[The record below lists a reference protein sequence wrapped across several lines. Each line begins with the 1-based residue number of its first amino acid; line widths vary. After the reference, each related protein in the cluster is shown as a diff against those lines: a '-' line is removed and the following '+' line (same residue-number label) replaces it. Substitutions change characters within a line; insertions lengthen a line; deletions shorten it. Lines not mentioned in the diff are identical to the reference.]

1 LRTGAPSPIRFQ
13 EPTQINQTGVDR
25 LVGILWIV
33 AQWPET
39 TTQDLEGVEEQANGR
54 VYVMCLF
61 VNNSLVA
68 QALAD
73 AWESG
78 EPGD

>member
-1 LRTGAPSPIRFQ
+1 
-13 EPTQINQTGVDR
+13 

-39 TTQDLEGVEEQANGR
+39 TTQDLGGVEEQANGR
-54 VYVMCLF
+54 VHVMCLF